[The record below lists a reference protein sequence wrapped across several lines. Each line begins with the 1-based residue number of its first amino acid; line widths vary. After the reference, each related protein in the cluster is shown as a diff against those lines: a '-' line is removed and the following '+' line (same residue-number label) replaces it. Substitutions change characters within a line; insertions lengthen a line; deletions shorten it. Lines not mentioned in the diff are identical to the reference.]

1 LEKDPLTKE
10 VIGAAIE
17 VHKSLGPGLL
27 ESAYQ
32 RCLAYEL
39 RLRGLEVQLEIALP
53 IVYKEI
59 ELDQGYRIDLLVN
72 DELVIETKTVE
83 ALNDV
88 HLAQIL
94 TYMKFGGYE
103 KGLLMNFQ
111 VKLMVDGI
119 KRVVL

>member
-1 LEKDPLTKE
+1 MEKDPLTKE

-32 RCLAYEL
+32 RCLCYEL
-39 RLRGLEVQLEIALP
+39 RTRGFEVQMEIALP
-53 IVYKEI
+53 VIYKEI
-59 ELDQGYRIDLLVN
+59 VLDQGYRIDLLVN

-83 ALNDV
+83 VLNDV

-94 TYMKFGGYE
+94 TYMRFGEYQ
-103 KGLLMNFQ
+103 KGLLMNFN
-111 VKLMVDGI
+111 VKRMTEGI
-119 KRVVL
+119 RRVVL

>member
-1 LEKDPLTKE
+1 MEKDPLTKE

-59 ELDQGYRIDLLVN
+59 QLDQGYRIDLLVN

-94 TYMKFGGYE
+94 TYMRFGEYK
-103 KGLLMNFQ
+103 KGLLMNFN
-111 VKLMVDGI
+111 VKRMTEGVR
-119 KRVVL
+119 RVVL